1 MRTPPHARAMTNAG
15 RGSGTDAALLLANLE
30 TRRVV
35 GRPAAF
41 PISAELRFGMNP
53 GRAPTQTMRSRR
65 RLLTA

>member
-1 MRTPPHARAMTNAG
+1 MPQN
-15 RGSGTDAALLLANLE
+15 LVFANLE

-35 GRPAAF
+35 SALRLF

-53 GRAPTQTMRSRR
+53 GAARRATARPRR